1 MKIYCGD
8 IDFLYKSML
17 SQLNTDEIDFAMPY
31 TEFKNAIEHQSI
43 VICKNSIFM
52 LNIGVLSNR
61 VKSLMR
67 GELKPMVIDFLNNTA
82 TLN

>member
-8 IDFLYKSML
+8 VDFLYKSML
-17 SQLNTDEIDFAMPY
+17 GQLNTEELDCAMPY

-67 GELKPMVIDFLNNTA
+67 GEIKPMVMDFLNNTA

>member
-8 IDFLYKSML
+8 VDFLYKSMIG
-17 SQLNTDEIDFAMPY
+17 QLNTEELDFAMPY

-67 GELKPMVIDFLNNTA
+67 GEITPMVMDFLNNTA